1 MVQGL
6 RDRSIMPTLVL
17 LVMTSFL
24 WAVSCKGARARS
36 DNIPNQSNASRQN
49 LMDYVG
55 LLDKL
60 RAKGLKAERGDEI
73 AQPFFSVKGKTISAD
88 GESLQVFEYANES
101 DAEAQAK
108 LVDLRG
114 DSVGTTMVNWV
125 DDPHF
130 YRGGKLIVLY
140 VGTNQDVIKAL
151 EDVLGPQ
158 FAGRQ

>member
-1 MVQGL
+1 MY
-6 RDRSIMPTLVL
+6 L
-17 LVMTSFL
+17 LPSMIFL
-24 WAVSCKGARARS
+24 AGQLY
-36 DNIPNQSNASRQN
+36 I
-49 LMDYVG
+49 
-55 LLDKL
+55 
-60 RAKGLKAERGDEI
+60 
-73 AQPFFSVKGKTISAD
+73 KGKTISAN
-88 GESLQVFEYANES
+88 GESLQVFEYADER

-108 LVDLRG
+108 LVDPRG

-125 DDPHF
+125 DAPHF